1 MFENQSS
8 TNIEL
13 DAVYQVKKFS
23 IVIVKHV
30 MVGLLK
36 TLLKISTVCWVSR
49 EYFCV
54 NGLHDQG
61 AG

>member
-1 MFENQSS
+1 MFENHSS
-8 TNIEL
+8 TNIKL
-13 DAVYQVKKFS
+13 DAVCQVKEFS

-36 TLLKISTVCWVSR
+36 TLLKISTVCRVSR

-54 NGLHDQG
+54 NGMHDQSVG
-61 AG
+61 